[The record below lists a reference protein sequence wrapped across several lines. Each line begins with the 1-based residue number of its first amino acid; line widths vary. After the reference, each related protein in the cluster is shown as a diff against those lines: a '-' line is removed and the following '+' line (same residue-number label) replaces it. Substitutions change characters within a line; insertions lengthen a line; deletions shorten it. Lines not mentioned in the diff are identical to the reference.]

1 MSTYSSNL
9 RLELITTG
17 TQAGT
22 WGNTTNVNLG
32 SLVEQ
37 GIAGY
42 ATVSVLSA
50 AQAFTANNGATDEAR
65 AALIKLTT
73 ITTANF
79 AVYAPPVSKQY
90 VIYNSSAYTATI
102 YNSSITGNTTPA
114 NPVPPY
120 GGIAIPAGKTMTL
133 WSDGTNFYAQ
143 NTYFDSPTINTASLT
158 SPTMTGTPVA
168 PTATAG
174 TNTTQV
180 ATTAFVQTGS
190 APTGA
195 ILMWPIASAPNSLWL
210 LCNGAAI
217 NRTTYAAL
225 FTVLGTTY
233 GVGDGVTTFNVPD
246 FRDKMAI
253 GAGLTY
259 VANSSGGSATTTLA
273 TTNLPSH
280 THTFGG
286 TSLAMNSSAT
296 HSHTQAGNTFAYIP
310 GYGLGV
316 NSGGDFGTGGYTTST
331 VNLDHTHNFS
341 GTTAATGSGTAFTNL
356 PPYIGIYF
364 IIKN

>member
-42 ATVSVLSA
+42 TTVSVLSA

-73 ITTANF
+73 ITTAVF

-102 YNSSITGNTTPA
+102 YNSSITGNTTA
-114 NPVPPY
+114 A
-120 GGIAIPAGKTMTL
+120 GTGIAIPAGKTMTL

-180 ATTAFVQTGS
+180 ATTAFVLTNGAPAGS
-190 APTGA
+190 M
-195 ILMWPIASAPNSLWL
+195 LMWGTATPPTNWL
-210 LCNGAAI
+210 LCNGAAV
-217 NRTTYAAL
+217 NRVTYATLFAL
-225 FTVLGTTY
+225 LSTTY
-233 GVGDGVTTFNVPD
+233 GVGDGFTTFNVPD
-246 FRDKMAI
+246 FRDRMAI
-253 GAGLTY
+253 GAGTTY
-259 VANSSGGSATTTLA
+259 AAAATGGSATTTLA
-273 TTNLPSH
+273 ITNLPSH
-280 THTFGG
+280 THTFSG
-286 TSLAMNSSAT
+286 TSGTMNSNTT
-296 HSHTQAGNTFAYIP
+296 HSHTQASNTYYYFS
-310 GYGLGV
+310 GGGLGV
-316 NSGGDFGTGGYTTST
+316 AGSGDFNTSGSYSTST

-356 PPYIGIYF
+356 PPYLGVYF
-364 IIKN
+364 IIKYI

>member
-73 ITTANF
+73 TTTAVF

-102 YNSSITGNTTPA
+102 YNSSITGNTTA
-114 NPVPPY
+114 A
-120 GGIAIPAGKTMTL
+120 GTGIAIPAGKTMTL

-190 APTGA
+190 APTGS
-195 ILMWPIASAPNSLWL
+195 ILMWPTSSAPSSLWL
-210 LCNGAAI
+210 LCNGIAY

-225 FTVLGTTY
+225 FAVLGTTY

-253 GAGLTY
+253 GAGTTY

-280 THTFGG
+280 THTFSG
-286 TSLAMNSSAT
+286 TSGTMNSNTT
-296 HSHTQAGNTFAYIP
+296 HSHTQAGNTYYYIP
-310 GYGLGV
+310 GGGLGV
-316 NSGGDFGTGGYTTST
+316 AGGGDFNTSYSYSTST

-364 IIKN
+364 IIKT